1 MVKNPL
7 LFFSMQLDDTPQLN
21 IGRLFLIDLDKG
33 GYIGRWMATSGLG
46 NHQDQGDW
54 SKQGGGVIPPNYKL
68 QGCNFYRVATKP
80 RWQDLNGIRTN
91 TYEVRPVAVTTTDGV
106 VRSELLIH
114 RSRFS
119 APQSGSLGCIVLK
132 DTEFEDF
139 EKVFK
144 ASCSQLEEVRLLVGY
159 TFD

>member
-7 LFFSMQLDDTPQLN
+7 LFFSMQLDATPQLN

-33 GYIGRWMATSGLG
+33 GHIGRWMATSGLG
-46 NHQDQGDW
+46 NYQDQGDW

-68 QGCNFYRVATKP
+68 KNTNFYRVSTKP
-80 RWQDLNGIRTN
+80 VWQSLNGIDTN
-91 TYEVRPVAVTTTDGV
+91 TYEIRPTNVTTTDGV
-106 VRSELLIH
+106 ERSELLIH

-119 APQSGSLGCIVLK
+119 APQSGSLGCIVMK
-132 DTEFEDF
+132 DSEFEDF
-139 EKVFK
+139 EKTFK
-144 ASCSQLEEVRLLVGY
+144 ASCSQVEEVRLLVGY

>member
-7 LFFSMQLDDTPQLN
+7 LFFCMELDNTPQLN
-21 IGRLFLIDLDKG
+21 IGRLFLMDLDQG
-33 GYIGRWMATSGLG
+33 GIVGRWMATSGLG
-46 NHQDQGDW
+46 DYQGEGDW
-54 SKQGGGVIPPNYKL
+54 SKQGGGVIPPNYRLK
-68 QGCNFYRVATKP
+68 GTNFYRVATGP
-80 RWQDLNGIRTN
+80 RWQNLNGIQGN
-91 TYEVRPVAVTTTDGV
+91 TYEIRPVSVTTTDGV
-106 VRSELLIH
+106 QRSELLIH
-114 RSRFS
+114 RSRYS

-132 DTEFEDF
+132 DSEFSDF